1 MKACTVVQ
9 ATATSGVSSIGQA
22 AAVAA
27 LEGPQGFL
35 AERAAAYQQRR
46 DLVVAALNGVAGISC
61 HRPEGAFYVY
71 PSIAGL
77 IGRTTAGGRL
87 IESDADFAS
96 ALLDEAFVAVV
107 QGAAF
112 SASPHV
118 RISTATS
125 DAVLAAACERIAAFC
140 DGVK

>member
-1 MKACTVVQ
+1 
-9 ATATSGVSSIGQA
+9 
-22 AAVAA
+22 
-27 LEGPQGFL
+27 
-35 AERAAAYQQRR
+35 
-46 DLVVAALNGVAGISC
+46 LVVAALNQVPGISC
-61 HRPEGAFYVY
+61 HKPEGAFYVY
-71 PSIAGL
+71 PSIAAF
-77 IGRTTAGGRL
+77 IGKTSSGGRL
-87 IESDADFAS
+87 IASDADFAT